1 MRRSGPPSE
10 IRRLV
15 EPLGRLLDWA
25 WRHMHWW
32 ITAMALLYA
41 LSGITI
47 VRQDETAVVLRWG
60 RLVGATPALAQHGP
74 GMLFA
79 FPRPIDEVVRVQTKH
94 IWEVPVS
101 TLAPGMESAESVDD
115 ASSTLNPLTQGYALT
130 GDQNVVQAKM
140 VARYRVREPAEWA
153 FYGPKSE
160 EILRSEVTAAMIRSL
175 GEVAVDR
182 VLSDGRER
190 LLATATRRAQE
201 GLDAAHSG
209 LELTSLELVHL
220 APPQALAADFD
231 AVQSAFI
238 EAQTQQSSAK
248 AVAESS
254 VPQAQSE
261 ANELI
266 QKAQADAD
274 SAMAT
279 AKGDASA
286 FLALNAEYRKNPGV
300 VRERLYRDAVD
311 KAIGAA
317 AVVRWVP
324 PPTKGTYR
332 GFRIT
337 IRSARNGPPLPGAG
351 DDEEQP

>member
-1 MRRSGPPSE
+1 VRRSGPPSE
-10 IRRLV
+10 IRRLI

-32 ITAMALLYA
+32 IAAMALLYA

-79 FPRPIDEVVRVQTKH
+79 LPRPIDEVVRVQTKH

-101 TLAPGMESAESVDD
+101 ALAPGMGSPTTVED
-115 ASSTLNPLTQGYALT
+115 ASSTLNPLTEGYALT
-130 GDQNVVQAKM
+130 GDQNIVQASM

-160 EILRSEVTAAMIRSL
+160 EILRTEVTAAMVRSL
-175 GEVAVDR
+175 GEMAVDR

-209 LELTSLELVHL
+209 LELTSLELIHL
-220 APPQALAADFD
+220 SPPQALVADFD

-248 AVAESS
+248 ATAERS
-254 VPQAQSE
+254 VPQAQSD

-279 AKGDASA
+279 AKGDAVA
-286 FLALNAEYRKNPGV
+286 FRALDAEYRKSPGV

-311 KAIGAA
+311 KAIAA
-317 AVVRWVP
+317 AGLVSWLP
-324 PPTKGTYR
+324 PPTKGTYH

-337 IRSARNGPPLPGAG
+337 IRSGRNGPPTPGS